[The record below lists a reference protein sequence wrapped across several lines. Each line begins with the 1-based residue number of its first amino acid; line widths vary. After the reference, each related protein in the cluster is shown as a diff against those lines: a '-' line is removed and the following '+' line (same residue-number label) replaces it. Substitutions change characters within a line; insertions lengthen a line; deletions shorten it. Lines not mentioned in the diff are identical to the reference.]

1 MPEHEFD
8 NLSYWNQVLSG
19 LVSLDL
25 PTDNERNNVS
35 NHNRA
40 IYNFTINKFTAQGL
54 LTLTGENNTTVLA
67 TFLTAFKILLYRYS
81 GQADLCVSTIS
92 NINLLPL
99 RTSLEGKCSFT
110 ELLQKV
116 HTTFEMALENSGS
129 LSRDL
134 NTSDENSSDTRL
146 EIINQFILYL
156 GPDTLLDDDL
166 SAHKNLISQALVD
179 NEFLI
184 QLIPY
189 GSELKG
195 SIEYSPGLY
204 NERTISRMIGNFIVL
219 LNSVIDHPEECI
231 DTLKLLSGKEEHDL
245 LVAFNNTKS
254 YYNPEKTVIDLFEEQ
269 VSKSPDAIAIVFGD
283 IQITYKSLN
292 EQANKLA
299 NHLIAKGLM
308 AGALVPIC
316 MERSPEMIAGLLG
329 ILKAGATY
337 VPIDPKYP
345 EERIRY
351 MLKDIDAAIVLGNR
365 KYNISIVEQASL
377 IDISEDWH
385 EILKQPS
392 TNLKTVIKPEHL
404 AYVIYTSGSTG
415 KPKGA
420 GVYHKSIVNLLQW
433 YIKEFKISDKD
444 NVLIISSFA
453 FDLTQKNIFSPLVSG
468 GKIVLPEMELY
479 DNNLIVDCIQ
489 SNEVTFINCAPN
501 AFYPIV
507 EYPQALPK
515 IQSLRLAILGG
526 EPIHLSRLEKWILS
540 DAFNCEIVNSYG
552 PTECTDIASFYRIK
566 SPKDY
571 LNKIIPI
578 GRPNDNV
585 RLYVLNGALQ
595 IQPIN
600 VAGELYIAGDG
611 VGAGYIKDAQLTSDK
626 FIPDPFGTE
635 EGARLYKTG
644 DWACRLPDGNVDYLG
659 RIDHQVKVRGYRIEL
674 GEIESALQTC
684 NFVKQC
690 VVIAKADATGNNTL
704 IAYIVSDS
712 VFNKPAIT
720 EYLQSKLPDYMIPTV
735 LIELMEIPLT
745 GNGKVDRAA
754 LPNPFHHRLTDALYV
769 APKNKTELNIA
780 EIWKEVLSTDKI
792 GVNDNFFECGGN
804 SLNAVR
810 IVAAM
815 NEAHQYQLPVIKLY
829 QYPTIKGLAEYFD
842 GSKKNVFKTDTRSKP
857 TLAVADIAIIGMAG
871 RFPGA
876 ETIDE
881 LWDIL
886 KDGRE
891 TISFFSDEELD
902 SSIPDHLRN
911 DPDYIKARGVIK
923 NAQYFDAAFFG
934 LNPKLAEVMDPQQR
948 VFLEIA
954 WEVLESSGYLPQH
967 YSGSIG
973 VYAGCGNNTYYLNN
987 VLKNEKILSQVGEF
1001 RAMTVNE
1008 KDYISSRTSYQL
1020 NLKGPSVSVYS
1031 ACSTSLLAI
1040 TQAVDA
1046 IRNGHCDVAIAG
1058 GSSITS
1064 PINSGHLYQEG
1075 SMMSSDGHCRS
1086 FDADAKGTMFSDGA
1100 GVVLLKSL
1108 QEAIRDGDKIYSV
1121 IKGIGVNNDGSDKG
1135 SFTGPSTEGQAYAIS
1150 KAIDDAGIEPSSITY
1165 IEAHGTATPI
1175 GDPIEIEGLKIA
1187 FGDQVTNQYCAIGS
1201 IKSNMGHLTAAAGVA
1216 GLIKATL
1223 ALNHKKIPASTGYK
1237 TPNPHIDFANSPFYV
1252 NSTLADW
1259 SSNGLRRAGVS
1270 SFGIGGTN
1278 VHVILEEHPEENVP
1292 EQISEPSFQLVTWS
1306 AKSEKSLS
1314 AYAEN
1319 LAAYIAQYPEI
1330 NVSDIAY
1337 TLQTTR
1343 APFNCRAFTIAESSD
1358 NLKTA
1363 LKNTGQPFEIKTL
1376 TETPQEIVFMFPGQ
1390 GSQYVNMG
1398 RDLYESETAF
1408 RKAVDECAE
1417 LLLPHLV
1424 LDIRQVIYP
1433 ETNDS
1438 AAADVLINTK
1448 FTQPALF
1455 VIEYALAKLWMS
1467 WGIEPSILCGHSI
1480 GEFVAAHFAGV
1491 FNLADG
1497 LKLIATRGR
1506 MVSELPQGQML
1517 SVRMDS
1523 EALNTILPDNLS
1535 LAAINSDK
1543 LCVVAGEEQ
1552 AISDF
1557 SRVLDEKDIAYSL
1570 LHTSH
1575 AFHSKMMD
1583 PIVDEFKTVVSETVL
1598 SFPKKPLMSTVTGT
1612 WLSDSQ
1618 ATDPDY
1624 WAQHLRLTV
1633 RFADAVKCILENENV
1648 LFLEAG
1654 PGNVTSILVRQ
1665 QMGLAK
1671 AVAVASLEKN
1681 SAHTSETQSVLK
1693 ALGQL
1698 YINGVE
1704 PDWQSFYEGQIR
1716 KKIHLPT
1723 YAFDRKYCW
1732 VEPVET
1738 IVSKPL
1744 SIRDEITYQ
1753 KTVELKKLLEY
1764 PGSEVPQNN
1773 HLMKN
1778 EILIQRVKEIIEE
1791 TSGLEIADLKP
1802 NLNFL
1807 KIGLDSLL
1815 LTQVASTF
1823 KKKFNLPFTFRQ
1835 LLEDTCTI
1843 ELVAAY
1849 IEKNSDPA
1857 AMPDLQVEA
1866 PQHTITQH
1874 TPTFQPQF
1882 NPASNGNI
1890 ALDLIAQQ
1898 LQILA
1903 KQVTLL
1909 QTGNAP
1915 VSLNPTGQSYQHSAE
1930 KIVVNHSST
1939 NELTPEEAIE
1949 IKKPFGATAHIDRQV
1964 TELTSKQYT
1973 FLTELTLSYNRK
1985 TEKSKKYAQEHRS
1998 YMADPRV
2005 VSGFKPLTKEIVY
2018 PIVINRSKGSR
2029 LWDLD
2034 GNEYI
2039 DILNGF
2045 GSNMFGYQPE
2055 VLTNALHD
2063 QVEKGFEVG
2072 PQHEL
2077 AGEVS
2082 KLICEFTGFD
2092 RAALCS
2098 TGSEA
2103 VLGAMRIAR
2112 TITGKSLIV
2121 AFTGS
2126 YHGIV
2131 DEVLVRGTKKLRSFP
2146 AASGIMP
2153 EAVQNMLILDY
2164 GTEESFQIIKSRA
2177 NELAAVLVEPVQ
2189 SRRPEFAPVEFLK
2202 KVREVTT
2209 QASVALIFDEVITGF
2224 RMHPGGAQALFGI
2237 KADIATYGKVVGGG
2251 LPIGVIAG
2259 KKQFMDA
2266 LDGGFWRYGDTTFPE
2281 VGVTYFAGTFV
2292 RHPLTLASARAAL
2305 QYMKDRGPALQKELN
2320 EKGEE
2325 IASKLNVE
2333 FKKRQL
2339 PFYVAQ
2345 FGSLWKIKFH
2355 EDVPYKE
2362 LLFTLMRQKGVHVC
2376 DGFPCFMTEAH
2387 TKEEINLVIKLFIES
2402 ADEMIAA
2409 GFFKQL
2415 SDSETSVLNFHNDL
2429 NSPPVSGARLG
2440 RDKNGNPAWF
2450 IANPDNPGNYL
2461 QVAAK

>member
-1 MPEHEFD
+1 MD
-8 NLSYWNQVLSG
+8 NFN
-19 LVSLDL
+19 
-25 PTDNERNNVS
+25 
-35 NHNRA
+35 
-40 IYNFTINKFTAQGL
+40 
-54 LTLTGENNTTVLA
+54 
-67 TFLTAFKILLYRYS
+67 
-81 GQADLCVSTIS
+81 
-92 NINLLPL
+92 
-99 RTSLEGKCSFT
+99 
-110 ELLQKV
+110 
-116 HTTFEMALENSGS
+116 
-129 LSRDL
+129 
-134 NTSDENSSDTRL
+134 
-146 EIINQFILYL
+146 
-156 GPDTLLDDDL
+156 
-166 SAHKNLISQALVD
+166 
-179 NEFLI
+179 
-184 QLIPY
+184 
-189 GSELKG
+189 
-195 SIEYSPGLY
+195 
-204 NERTISRMIGNFIVL
+204 VL
-219 LNSVIDHPEECI
+219 LNSVIEQPKISI
-231 DTLKLLSGKEEHDL
+231 DTLKLLSIQQEHDL

-254 YYNPEKTVIDLFEEQ
+254 EYNQEKTVIDLFEEQ
-269 VSKSPDAIAIVFGD
+269 VSRSPNAIAVVFGD
-283 IQITYKSLN
+283 NKITYKSLN

-299 NHLIAKGLM
+299 NYLTEKGLM

-316 MERSPEMIAGLLG
+316 MERSLEMIAGILG

-345 EERIRY
+345 EDRIRH
-351 MLKDIDAAIVLGNR
+351 MLEDINASLVLGNR
-365 KYNISIVEQASL
+365 KSNFSMVERAYL
-377 IDISEDWH
+377 IDIHEDLL
-385 EILKQPS
+385 EINKQSS
-392 TNLKTVIKPEHL
+392 TNLKAVIKPEHL

-433 YIKEFKISDKD
+433 YIKEFAINEND
-444 NVLIISSFA
+444 NILIISSFA
-453 FDLTQKNIFSPLVSG
+453 FDLTQKNIFSPLITG
-468 GKIVLPEMELY
+468 AKIVLPVMEFY
-479 DNNLIVDCIQ
+479 DNNLIVDCIRD
-489 SNEVTFINCAPN
+489 NEVSFINCAPN

-507 EYPQALPK
+507 EYPEALPK
-515 IQSLRLAILGG
+515 IKSLRLAILGG
-526 EPIHLSRLEKWILS
+526 EPIHLSRLEKWTL
-540 DAFNCEIVNSYG
+540 AETFYCEIVNSYG
-552 PTECTDIASFYRIK
+552 PTECTDIASFYRVK
-566 SPKDY
+566 SPKKY
-571 LNKIIPI
+571 INKTIPI
-578 GRPNDNV
+578 GKPNDNV
-585 RLYVLNGALQ
+585 RLYVLNAALQ
-595 IQPIN
+595 VQPIN

-611 VGAGYIKDAQLTSDK
+611 VGAGYIKDAQLTAEK
-626 FIPDPFGTE
+626 FIPDPFSTE
-635 EGARLYKTG
+635 AGARLYKTG
-644 DWACRLPDGNVDYLG
+644 DWVCRLPDGNVEYFG

-674 GEIESALQTC
+674 GEIESVLQTC
-684 NFVKQC
+684 HFVKQC
-690 VVIAKADATGNNTL
+690 VVVAKTDTTGNNYL
-704 IAYIVSDS
+704 IAYVVSEG
-712 VFNKPAIT
+712 VFNKSAIT
-720 EYLQSKLPDYMIPTV
+720 EFLQSKLPDYMIPSIF
-735 LIELMEIPLT
+735 IELTEIPLT

-769 APKNKTELNIA
+769 APKNQTELNIA
-780 EIWKEVLSTDKI
+780 AIWKEVLSIDKI

-815 NEAHQYQLPVIKLY
+815 NEAHQYQFPVIKLY
-829 QYPTIKGLAEYFD
+829 QYPTIKGLADYFD
-842 GSKKNVFKTDTRSKP
+842 GAKKNVLIPDTRNKRGS
-857 TLAVADIAIIGMAG
+857 AVADIAVIGMAG

-876 ETIDE
+876 ETIEE

-886 KDGRE
+886 KEGRE

-902 SSIPDHLRN
+902 RSIPEYLRN

-967 YSGSIG
+967 YAGSIG

-987 VLKNEKILSQVGEF
+987 VLKNEKILNQVGEF

-1058 GSSITS
+1058 GSSITA

-1108 QEAIRDGDKIYSV
+1108 EDAQRDGDKIYSV

-1150 KAIDDAGIEPSSITY
+1150 KAINDAGIEPSSITY

-1175 GDPIEIEGLKIA
+1175 GDPIEIEGLKMA
-1187 FGDQVTNQYCAIGS
+1187 FGDQVANQYCAIGS
-1201 IKSNMGHLTAAAGVA
+1201 IKSNMGHLTAASGVA

-1223 ALNHKKIPASTGYK
+1223 ALNHKQIPPSTGYK
-1237 TPNPHIDFANSPFYV
+1237 TPNPHIDFVNSPFYV
-1252 NSTLADW
+1252 NLTLADW
-1259 SSNGLRRAGVS
+1259 NNSGLRRAGVS

-1278 VHVILEEHPEENVP
+1278 VHVILEEYPEENAP
-1292 EQISEPSFQLVTWS
+1292 EQLSEPSLQLVTWS
-1306 AKSEKSLS
+1306 AKSEKSIG
-1314 AYAEN
+1314 AYADK
-1319 LAAYIAQYPEI
+1319 LADCIDHQPEI
-1330 NVSDIAY
+1330 NLADAAY

-1343 APFNCRAFTIAESSD
+1343 ASFNCRAFAIADSSND
-1358 NLKTA
+1358 LKA
-1363 LKNTGQPFEIKTL
+1363 SLRNTEQPFEVKTI

-1398 RDLYESETAF
+1398 RDLYENQTVF
-1408 RKAVDECAE
+1408 RNAVDECAE
-1417 LLLPHLV
+1417 LLLPFLTT
-1424 LDIRQVIYP
+1424 DIRHVIYP
-1433 ETNDS
+1433 DINDS
-1438 AAADVLINTK
+1438 VATDLLKDTR

-1455 VIEYALAKLWMS
+1455 VTEYALAKLWMS
-1467 WGIEPSILCGHSI
+1467 WGIQPSILCGHSI

-1491 FNLADG
+1491 FSLADG
-1497 LKLIATRGR
+1497 LKLIAIRGR

-1517 SVRMDS
+1517 SVRMDA
-1523 EALNTILPDNLS
+1523 EALTAIIPDDLS
-1535 LAAINSDK
+1535 LAAVNSDR

-1552 AISDF
+1552 AITAF
-1557 SRVLDEKDIAYSL
+1557 IRVLEEKDIAYSL

-1575 AFHSKMMD
+1575 AFHSKMMN
-1583 PIVDEFKTVVSETVL
+1583 PIVEDFKKVLSETAL
-1598 SFPKKPLMSTVTGT
+1598 SFPKKPVMSTVTGT
-1612 WLSDSQ
+1612 WLSDAQ

-1633 RFADAVKCILENENV
+1633 RFADAVKSILENETV

-1654 PGNVTSILVRQ
+1654 PSNVTSILVRQ
-1665 QMGLAK
+1665 QTGAAK
-1671 AVAVASLEKN
+1671 AVAVSSLEKN
-1681 SAHTSETQSVLK
+1681 KTHSSGTQSILK

-1704 PDWQSFYEGQIR
+1704 ADWEAFYEGQIR
-1716 KKIHLPT
+1716 KKIHLPA

-1732 VEPVET
+1732 VEPAET
-1738 IVSKPL
+1738 PVKHI
-1744 SIRDEITYQ
+1744 SIQENRRSRIPEEN
-1753 KTVELKKLLEY
+1753 K
-1764 PGSEVPQNN
+1764 SMN
-1773 HLMKN
+1773 N

-1791 TSGLEIADLKP
+1791 TSGMEIADLKP

-1807 KIGLDSLL
+1807 EIGLDSLL

-1823 KKKFNLPFTFRQ
+1823 KKKFSLPFTFRQ
-1835 LLEDTCTI
+1835 LLEETCTI

-1849 IEKNSDPA
+1849 VEKNSDPSD
-1857 AMPDLQVEA
+1857 MQHLQVPTPQNAIIQQATPILSDFNIA
-1866 PQHTITQH
+1866 P
-1874 TPTFQPQF
+1874 
-1882 NPASNGNI
+1882 NGNV

-1909 QTGNAP
+1909 QGGNAT
-1915 VSLNPTGQSYQHSAE
+1915 VSANMVNQSYQHLPDKVTATHASA
-1930 KIVVNHSST
+1930 KD
-1939 NELTPEEAIE
+1939 LTAEEAIE

-1964 TELTSKQYT
+1964 IELSSRQYA
-1973 FLTELTLSYNRK
+1973 FLTELTVSYNQK
-1985 TEKSKKYAQEHRS
+1985 TEKSKNYAQEHRS

-2045 GSNMFGYQPE
+2045 GSNMFGYQPD
-2055 VLTNALHD
+2055 VLTNALHE

-2082 KLICEFTGFD
+2082 KLICEFTGCD

-2112 TITGKSLIV
+2112 TITGRSLIV

-2131 DEVLVRGTKKLRSFP
+2131 DEVLVRGTKKLKSFP

-2164 GTEESFQIIKSRA
+2164 GTDESLQIIKSRA

-2189 SRRPEFAPVEFLK
+2189 SRRPEFSPIDFLK
-2202 KVREVTT
+2202 KVREITT
-2209 QASVALIFDEVITGF
+2209 QARVALIFDEVITGF

-2237 KADIATYGKVVGGG
+2237 KADIATYGKVIGGG

-2259 KKQFMDA
+2259 KKEFMDA
-2266 LDGGFWRYGDTTFPE
+2266 LDGGFWQYGDTSFPE

-2292 RHPLTLASARAAL
+2292 RHPLALATAKAAL
-2305 QYMKDRGPALQKELN
+2305 QYMKDRGPGLQEELN
-2320 EKGEE
+2320 KKGEK
-2325 IASKLNVE
+2325 IASVLNEE
-2333 FKKRQL
+2333 FKNRAL
-2339 PFYVAQ
+2339 PFFVAQ

-2362 LLFTLMRQKGVHVC
+2362 LLFTLMRHKGVHVC

-2387 TKEEINLVIKLFIES
+2387 TPEEINLVIKLFLES
-2402 ADEMIAA
+2402 ADEMIEA
-2409 GFFKQL
+2409 GFFKQV
-2415 SDSETSVLNFHNDL
+2415 SGDKEQAAINHHEDL
-2429 NSPPVSGARLG
+2429 NTPPAKGARLG
-2440 RDKNGNPAWF
+2440 RDKSGNLAWF
-2450 IANPDNPGNYL
+2450 ISNPEKPGSYL
-2461 QVAAK
+2461 QVQAR

>member
-1 MPEHEFD
+1 
-8 NLSYWNQVLSG
+8 
-19 LVSLDL
+19 LVPLIL
-25 PTDNERNNVS
+25 PTGYENKQVTNS
-35 NHNRA
+35 NREA
-40 IYNFTINKFTAQGL
+40 ISLVINGYTTQGL
-54 LTLTGENNTTVLA
+54 LTLSRENNTTLLVTLLA
-67 TFLTAFKILLYRYS
+67 AFKVLLYRYS
-81 GQADLCVSTIS
+81 GQFDISISTIS
-92 NINLLPL
+92 STNSLPL
-99 RTSLEGKCSFT
+99 RTVFEGNISFT

-116 HTTFEMALENSGS
+116 HTTFETVFGNCNS
-129 LSRDL
+129 LSQNLDPS
-134 NTSDENSSDTRL
+134 TENSSNVCFNK
-146 EIINQFILYL
+146 INQFILHL
-156 GPDTLLDDDL
+156 EDDTLSKDDL
-166 SAHKNLISQALVD
+166 ANHQNLISHALTY

-184 QLIPY
+184 HLMPE

-195 SIEYSPGLY
+195 SIKYSPGLY
-204 NERTISRMIGNFIVL
+204 NEQTISRMLDNFIAL
-219 LNSVIDHPEECI
+219 LNSVIEQPKISI
-231 DTLKLLSGKEEHDL
+231 DTLKLLSSQEEHDL

-254 YYNPEKTVIDLFEEQ
+254 EYNPAKNVIELFEEQ
-269 VSKSPDAIAIVFGD
+269 VSKSPNAIAVVFGD
-283 IQITYKSLN
+283 NKITYKSLN

-299 NHLIAKGLM
+299 NYLTAKGLI

-316 MERSPEMIAGLLG
+316 MERSPEMIAGILG

-345 EERIRY
+345 EDRIRH
-351 MLKDIDAAIVLGNR
+351 MLEDINASLMLGNR
-365 KYNISIVEQASL
+365 KSNFSMVEQASL
-377 IDISEDWH
+377 IDIREDLL
-385 EILKQPS
+385 EINKQSS
-392 TNLKTVIKPEHL
+392 TNLKAVIKPEHL

-433 YIKEFKISDKD
+433 YIKEFAINEKD
-444 NVLIISSFA
+444 NILIISSFA
-453 FDLTQKNIFSPLVSG
+453 FDLTQKNIFSPLITG
-468 GKIVLPEMELY
+468 AKIVLPVMEFY
-479 DNNLIVDCIQ
+479 DNNLIVDCIRD
-489 SNEVTFINCAPN
+489 NEVSFINCAPN

-507 EYPQALPK
+507 EHPEALPK
-515 IQSLRLAILGG
+515 IKSLRLSILGG
-526 EPIHLSRLEKWILS
+526 EPIHLSRLEKWTLS
-540 DAFNCEIVNSYG
+540 ETFNCEIINSYG

-566 SPKDY
+566 IPQNY
-571 LNKIIPI
+571 INKTIPI
-578 GRPNDNV
+578 GKPNDNV
-585 RLYVLNGALQ
+585 RLYVLNAALQ
-595 IQPIN
+595 VQPVN
-600 VAGELYIAGDG
+600 VAGELYIGGDG
-611 VGAGYIKDAQLTSDK
+611 VGAGYIKDAQLTAEK
-626 FIPDPFGTE
+626 FIPDPFSTE
-635 EGARLYKTG
+635 AGARLYKTG
-644 DWACRLPDGNVDYLG
+644 DWACRLPDGNVEYLG

-674 GEIESALQTC
+674 GEIESVLQTC
-684 NFVKQC
+684 HFVKQC
-690 VVIAKADATGNNTL
+690 VVVAKADTTGSNNL
-704 IAYIVSDS
+704 IAYVVSEGI
-712 VFNKPAIT
+712 FNKPAIT
-720 EYLQSKLPDYMIPTV
+720 GFLQSKLPDYMIPSV
-735 LIELMEIPLT
+735 FIELAEIPLT

-769 APKNKTELNIA
+769 APKSQTELNVA
-780 EIWKEVLSTDKI
+780 TIWKEVLSIDKI

-815 NEAHQYQLPVIKLY
+815 KEAHQYQLPVIKLY
-829 QYPTIKGLAEYFD
+829 QYPTIKGLAAYFD
-842 GSKKNVFKTDTRSKP
+842 GAKRNVFNIDTRNKP
-857 TLAVADIAIIGMAG
+857 ALAVTDIAVIGMAG

-891 TISFFSDEELD
+891 TISFFSEEELD
-902 SSIPDHLRN
+902 SSIPEHLRN

-954 WEVLESSGYLPQH
+954 WEVLEGSGYLPQH
-967 YSGSIG
+967 YAGNIG

-987 VLKNEKILSQVGEF
+987 VLKNEKILNQVGDF

-1046 IRNGHCDVAIAG
+1046 IRNGQCDVAIAG
-1058 GSSITS
+1058 GASVTA

-1108 QEAIRDGDKIYSV
+1108 EEAIRDGDRIYSV

-1150 KAIDDAGIEPSSITY
+1150 KAINDAGIEPSSITY

-1175 GDPIEIEGLKIA
+1175 GDPIEIEGLKVA
-1187 FGDQVTNQYCAIGS
+1187 FGNQAANQYCAIGS

-1223 ALNHKKIPASTGYK
+1223 ALVYKKIPASTGYK
-1237 TPNPHIDFANSPFYV
+1237 TPNPHIDFINSPFYV

-1259 SSNGLRRAGVS
+1259 SSNSLRRAGVS

-1278 VHVILEEHPEENVP
+1278 VHVILEEYLEENAP
-1292 EQISEPSFQLVTWS
+1292 EQISESSFQLVTWS
-1306 AKSEKSLS
+1306 AKSERSLG
-1314 AYAEN
+1314 AYAEK
-1319 LAAYIAQYPEI
+1319 LAACIDQHPEI
-1330 NVSDIAY
+1330 NLADAAY

-1343 APFNCRAFTIAESSD
+1343 APFYCRAFTIADSS
-1358 NLKTA
+1358 NTLKTA
-1363 LKNTGQPFEIKTL
+1363 LRNNGQPFEVKTL

-1390 GSQYVNMG
+1390 GSQYLNMG
-1398 RDLYESETAF
+1398 RDLYENQTVF
-1408 RKAVDECAE
+1408 RNAIDECAE
-1417 LLLPHLV
+1417 LLLPYLTT
-1424 LDIRQVIYP
+1424 DIRHVIYP
-1433 ETNDS
+1433 DINDS
-1438 AAADVLINTK
+1438 AATNLLKDTR

-1455 VIEYALAKLWMS
+1455 VTEYALAKLWMS
-1467 WGIEPSILCGHSI
+1467 WGIQPSILCGHSI

-1491 FNLADG
+1491 FSLADG
-1497 LKLIATRGR
+1497 LKLIAIRGR

-1517 SVRMDS
+1517 SVRTDV
-1523 EALNTILPDNLS
+1523 EALTAILPNDLS
-1535 LAAINSDK
+1535 IAAVNSAR

-1552 AISDF
+1552 AITAF
-1557 SRVLDEKDIAYSL
+1557 ILVLEKKEIAYSL

-1575 AFHSKMMD
+1575 AFHSNMMN
-1583 PIVDEFKTVVSETVL
+1583 PIIEDFKKVVSETAL
-1598 SFPKKPLMSTVTGT
+1598 SFPKKPVMSTVTGT
-1612 WLSDSQ
+1612 WLSDAQ

-1633 RFADAVKCILENENV
+1633 RFSDAVKCILENETV

-1665 QMGLAK
+1665 QTGTAK
-1671 AVAVASLEKN
+1671 VVAVSSLEKN
-1681 SAHTSETQSVLK
+1681 KAHSSETQSILK
-1693 ALGQL
+1693 AVGQL
-1698 YINGVE
+1698 YINGIE
-1704 PDWQSFYEGQIR
+1704 PNWEAFYEGQIR
-1716 KKIHLPT
+1716 KKINLPL

-1732 VEPVET
+1732 VEPAESPAKNLA
-1738 IVSKPL
+1738 IQERAGKRIP
-1744 SIRDEITYQ
+1744 EEN
-1753 KTVELKKLLEY
+1753 KAM
-1764 PGSEVPQNN
+1764 NN
-1773 HLMKN
+1773 D
-1778 EILIQRVKEIIEE
+1778 ILIQRVKEIIEE
-1791 TSGLEIADLKP
+1791 TSGIEIADLKP

-1807 KIGLDSLL
+1807 EIGLDSLL

-1823 KKKFNLPFTFRQ
+1823 KKKFSLPFTFRQ
-1835 LLEDTCTI
+1835 LLEETCTI

-1849 IEKNSDPA
+1849 IEKNSDPVG
-1857 AMPDLQVEA
+1857 MRDLQVQPTQSTFE
-1866 PQHTITQH
+1866 PQALPILSNYSVV
-1874 TPTFQPQF
+1874 P
-1882 NPASNGNI
+1882 NGNI
-1890 ALDLIAQQ
+1890 ALDMIAQQ
-1898 LQILA
+1898 LQLLA
-1903 KQVTLL
+1903 KQVSLIQGGNPLGSTTPSIQNNQSLL
-1909 QTGNAP
+1909 DKIA
-1915 VSLNPTGQSYQHSAE
+1915 VSPA
-1930 KIVVNHSST
+1930 ST
-1939 NELTPEEAIE
+1939 NDLTPEEAIE

-1964 TELTSKQYT
+1964 TELTSKQYA
-1973 FLTELTLSYNRK
+1973 FLTELTLSYNKK
-1985 TEKSKKYAQEHRS
+1985 TEKSKKYAQEHRT

-2045 GSNMFGYQPE
+2045 GSNMFGYQPD

-2063 QVEKGFEVG
+2063 QVERGFEVG

-2082 KLICEFTGFD
+2082 KLICEFTGCD

-2112 TITGKSLIV
+2112 TITGRSLII

-2131 DEVLVRGTKKLRSFP
+2131 DEVLVRGTKKLKSFP

-2164 GTEESFQIIKSRA
+2164 GTEESLQIIKSRS

-2189 SRRPEFAPVEFLK
+2189 SRRPEFVPLDFLK
-2202 KVREVTT
+2202 KVREITT
-2209 QASVALIFDEVITGF
+2209 EASVALIFDEVITGF

-2237 KADIATYGKVVGGG
+2237 KADIATYGKVIGGG

-2259 KKQFMDA
+2259 KKEFMDA
-2266 LDGGFWRYGDTTFPE
+2266 LDGGFWQYGDTSFPE

-2292 RHPLTLASARAAL
+2292 RHPLALASARAAL
-2305 QYMKDRGPALQKELN
+2305 QYMKDRGPGLQEELN
-2320 EKGEE
+2320 KKGEE
-2325 IASKLNVE
+2325 IATKLNAE
-2333 FKKRQL
+2333 FKKRGL
-2339 PFYVAQ
+2339 PFFVAQ

-2355 EDVPYKE
+2355 EDIPYKE
-2362 LLFTLMRQKGVHVC
+2362 LLFTLMRHKGVHVC

-2387 TKEEINLVIKLFIES
+2387 TPEEINLVIKLFIES
-2402 ADEMIAA
+2402 ADEMIEA
-2409 GFFKQL
+2409 GFFKQV
-2415 SDSETSVLNFHNDL
+2415 SGDKEQAAINHPYDL
-2429 NSPPVSGARLG
+2429 NTPPANGARLG

-2450 IANPDNPGNYL
+2450 IANPEKPGSYL
-2461 QVAAK
+2461 QVQAR